1 MQLSIPV
8 GDAIVPVTVSE
19 KAQDIR
25 VSLRTRDPQE
35 ARARQAVVMAYLE
48 NIWRAVREGPRRLS
62 HKEVLALAGE
72 VYRSIT
78 AACEDDP
85 GSPEL
90 WASVNR
96 ANVKALHG
104 RFGRAALLIASE
116 DEKRARSLAERFGPF
131 ADAVLARH
139 GLVVDADSRT
149 RLIEQVGLA
158 LREAGE
164 GLFFNA
170 LGDYG
175 PDTRTDRFPVWNRP
189 AEPPKQS
196 TGRFTLTGLFEKL
209 ANERAYSP
217 KTRAEWARSIKS
229 LVTHAGTNDPER
241 ITTEAI
247 IAWTDD
253 LVAKGLT
260 AKTINDAHLAA
271 VKALFKWAKAKRYVS
286 SNPAL
291 EVPKVER
298 RDEGRAE
305 RGYTLAKAEAVLR
318 AASRERS
325 PVRRWLPWLMAYSG
339 ARAGEVAQLRR
350 QDVRQEPETGSWY
363 LDINPAAGRLKNK
376 PSARVVPLHPH
387 LIELGF
393 VEWVASQPRERLFY
407 EEKAER
413 GDRRSRRSVII
424 NRLGDWV
431 RGLGLPGVVSGEV
444 APNHG
449 WRHRVATELVN
460 LEVPDTIRKRLLGHA
475 LHGQDNRYVGRIVM
489 ERLHDAIAKLP
500 RYSVGGEANTSSVH
514 LRQAKKTDGKPDADS
529 AVAHCT
535 ANVAVG
541 VQFRHRKECTG
552 A

>member
-1 MQLSIPV
+1 M
-8 GDAIVPVTVSE
+8 T
-19 KAQDIR
+19 
-25 VSLRTRDPQE
+25 
-35 ARARQAVVMAYLE
+35 
-48 NIWRAVREGPRRLS
+48 
-62 HKEVLALAGE
+62 HKQVLALAGE
-72 VYRSIT
+72 VYRTFT
-78 AACEDDP
+78 AACEEDP
-85 GSPEL
+85 DTPEL
-90 WASVNR
+90 WASVTH
-96 ANVKALHG
+96 ANVRALHG
-104 RFGRAALLIASE
+104 RYGRAALLIAS
-116 DEKRARSLAERFGPF
+116 DQEKRAKSLADRFGPF
-131 ADAVLARH
+131 VDVVLAKRS
-139 GLVVDADSRT
+139 LVVDADSRA
-149 RLIEQVGLA
+149 RLVEQVGVA
-158 LREAGE
+158 MREAGE
-164 GLFFNA
+164 RLFLHA
-170 LGDYG
+170 QGDYG
-175 PDTRTDRFPVWNRP
+175 PDTQIDRFPTWTEP
-189 AEPPKQS
+189 AEPPKQP

-217 KTRAEWARSIKS
+217 KTRAEWARSVKS
-229 LVTHAGTNDPER
+229 LVAHVGTDDPER

-298 RDEGRAE
+298 RDEGQAE
-305 RGYTLAKAEAVLR
+305 RGYTLAEAEAVLR
-318 AASRERS
+318 AASREKN

-350 QDVRQEPETGSWY
+350 QDVRQEPETGFWY

-376 PSARVVPLHPH
+376 PSARAVPLHPH

-393 VEWVASQPRERLFY
+393 VEWVATQSRERLFY

-413 GDRRSRRSVII
+413 GDRRSRRSVTI

-489 ERLHDAIAKLP
+489 ERLHDAVARLP
-500 RYSVGGEANTSSVH
+500 RYAVSEDAKPEIRKLAGGEKN
-514 LRQAKKTDGKPDADS
+514 R
-529 AVAHCT
+529 
-535 ANVAVG
+535 
-541 VQFRHRKECTG
+541 
-552 A
+552 